1 MSRTIKDQPAWLHA
15 ENRVGK
21 TDRESAGSRRRGTK
35 RYDRAV
41 QTWEWHSC
49 WRTGVDCDIDDPDN
63 VYRGVGRS
71 RHSRADRRRHCERRY
86 YRESFGH
93 HCPPW
98 LLKDPEDTVRSHA
111 REQCDAARHE
121 ANSDGEVETYP
132 ATDQHR
138 HSGAWWD

>member
-1 MSRTIKDQPAWLHA
+1 MSRTIKDQPAWLYA

-21 TDRESAGSRRRGTK
+21 TSRQSAGNRRLGTA
-35 RYDRAV
+35 RDDRSV
-41 QTWEWHSC
+41 RSWEWHTC
-49 WRTGVDCDIDDPDN
+49 WRPGVDCDIDDPDN
-63 VYRGVGRS
+63 IYRGNGRS
-71 RHSRADRRRHCERRY
+71 RHSKTDRDRHCERRY
-86 YRESFGH
+86 YRASTGN

-98 LLKDPEDTVRSHA
+98 LRKDLEDQVRSQV

-138 HSGAWWD
+138 HSGAWLD